1 MNENYGIIRIQL
13 KWLKYNQKSQHSL
26 LGLLGLEMT
35 EIDHNGP
42 GSLGG
47 RHSTLEEHRSSYL

>member
-13 KWLKYNQKSQHSL
+13 KCLKYNQKSQHSL

-35 EIDHNGP
+35 EIDHIMVQ
-42 GSLGG
+42 
-47 RHSTLEEHRSSYL
+47 EV

>member
-35 EIDHNGP
+35 EIDHIMVQ
-42 GSLGG
+42 
-47 RHSTLEEHRSSYL
+47 EV